1 MASEQYAK
9 DESTFLLFPQV
20 EISQE
25 SVWIDF
31 NIHTNT
37 YDLWKRKEE
46 TTQLSKF
53 FEMNSPLQRSENSAI
68 LFQEWQ
74 NFKSKISS
82 F

>member
-1 MASEQYAK
+1 MASEQYMK
-9 DESTFLLFPQV
+9 DKSTFLLFPQV

-46 TTQLSKF
+46 AIQLSKF
-53 FEMNSPLQRSENSAI
+53 FEMNSSLQRSEWK
-68 LFQEWQ
+68 FYY
-74 NFKSKISS
+74 S
-82 F
+82 FLRVVEL